1 MNTRDLLSNVKVA
14 APCAASWDQMTG
26 DDRARFCSLCQKN
39 VYNLSALTAAEITA
53 LIQEKEG
60 KLCGRFY
67 RRSDGTMLT
76 ADCPV
81 GLRNMA
87 RRLRALSVAAAGL
100 LFASLTASM
109 IGGRSDSPVHRT
121 PTRLSQLWN
130 EALWTVKGWLGIQPK
145 VILMGKICVPTPP
158 PQPKT
163 TIPPL
168 PQSLP
173 PEHD

>member
-1 MNTRDLLSNVKVA
+1 MNTRDLLSNVNVA
-14 APCAASWDQMTG
+14 APCAASWDRMTG

-39 VYNLSALTAAEITA
+39 VYNLSALTAAEVKA

-109 IGGRSDSPVHRT
+109 IVGRSDSPAHRT

-130 EALWTVKGWLGIQPK
+130 EAVWTVNGWLGIQPK
-145 VILMGKICVPTPP
+145 VMLMGDICVPTPP
-158 PQPKT
+158 PQPRT
-163 TIPPL
+163 TNPPL
-168 PQSLP
+168 SPD
-173 PEHD
+173 HD